1 MIGFINGKLHKIMD
15 GYILVDNNGIGYKI
29 FVSKRTISKL
39 PMEDETFLIYT
50 HMNVREDDISLYGF
64 MTMEEINMYNMLKS
78 VSGIASKSAL
88 AILDAFTPLELI
100 MFITSDDDTSIAKA
114 HGIGKKT
121 AQRLILELKDKM
133 KKTAME
139 IDDVSVVS
147 YDSVSSSDKQDAI
160 DALIALGY
168 SKKESIE
175 AVYQIDTDKL
185 STTDI
190 ISKALK
196 VLLKNW

>member
-15 GYILVDNNGIGYKI
+15 NYILVDNNGVGYKI
-29 FVSKRTISKL
+29 FVSKRTISLL
-39 PMEDETFLIYT
+39 PKEDESFLIYT

-64 MTMEEINMYNMLKS
+64 MTLEEINMFNLLKS

-88 AILDAFTPLELI
+88 AILDVFTPLELI
-100 MFITSDDDTSIAKA
+100 MFITNDDDTSISKAK
-114 HGIGKKT
+114 GIGKKT
-121 AQRLILELKDKM
+121 AQRIILELKDKM

-139 IDDVSVVS
+139 MEEIDSIS
-147 YDSVSSSDKQDAI
+147 YESINGSEKQDAI

-175 AVYQIDTDKL
+175 TVYSIDTTGK
-185 STTDI
+185 TTSDI
-190 ISKALK
+190 ISIALK
-196 VLLKNW
+196 SLLRQ

>member
-15 GYILVDNNGIGYKI
+15 GYILVDNNGVGYKI
-29 FVSKRTISKL
+29 FVSKRTISLL
-39 PMEDETFLIYT
+39 PKEDETFLIYT

-100 MFITSDDDTSIAKA
+100 MFITSDDDTSISKA

-121 AQRLILELKDKM
+121 AQRIILELKDKM

-139 IDDVSVVS
+139 IDDISVVG

-175 AVYQIDTDKL
+175 AVYQIDTENM
-185 STTDI
+185 STSEI
-190 ISKALK
+190 ISSALK
-196 VLLKNW
+196 LMLKK

>member
-1 MIGFINGKLHKIMD
+1 MIGFINGKLFKIMD

-29 FVSKRTISKL
+29 FVSKRTISQL
-39 PMEDETFLIYT
+39 PNENEQFLIYT

-64 MTMEEINMYNMLKS
+64 MSMEEINMYNMLKS

-100 MFITSDDDTSIAKA
+100 MFITSEDDVSISKA
-114 HGIGKKT
+114 HGVGKKT
-121 AQRLILELKDKM
+121 AQRIILELKDKM
-133 KKTAME
+133 KQTAIE
-139 IDDVSVVS
+139 LEDISIIG
-147 YDSVSSSDKQDAI
+147 YDSVSSSEKQDAI

-175 AVYQIDTDKL
+175 AVYAIDVENK
-185 STTDI
+185 STSDI
-190 ISKALK
+190 ISIALRN
-196 VLLKNW
+196 LLK

>member
-1 MIGFINGKLHKIMD
+1 MIGFISGKLNKIMD

-29 FVSKRTISKL
+29 FVSKRTISQL
-39 PMEDETFLIYT
+39 PLENETFLIYT

-100 MFITSDDDTSIAKA
+100 MYISNDDDVSISKAK
-114 HGIGKKT
+114 GIGKKS
-121 AQRLILELKDKM
+121 AQRIILELKDKM
-133 KKTAME
+133 KQTALEM
-139 IDDVSVVS
+139 DDQSAIK

-168 SKKESIE
+168 SKKESVE
-175 AVYQIDTDKL
+175 AVYQIDTTGI
-185 STTDI
+185 TTSEI
-190 ISKALK
+190 ISLALK
-196 VLLKNW
+196 SLLR

>member
-1 MIGFINGKLHKIMD
+1 MISFINGKLHKIMD

-29 FVSKRTISKL
+29 FVSKRTISQL
-39 PMEDETFLIYT
+39 PEENENFLIYT

-88 AILDAFTPLELI
+88 SILDAFTPLELV
-100 MFITSDDDTSIAKA
+100 MFICNDDDISIAKA

-121 AQRLILELKDKM
+121 AQRVILELKDKM

-139 IDDVSVVS
+139 MDDVSTVS
-147 YDSVSSSDKQDAI
+147 YESVESQSKQDAI

-168 SKKESIE
+168 SKKESVE
-175 AVYQIDTDKL
+175 AVYSIDITDK
-185 STTDI
+185 STSDI
-190 ISKALK
+190 ISIALK
-196 VLLKNW
+196 GLLNG

>member
-1 MIGFINGKLHKIMD
+1 MIGFINGKLNKIMD

-29 FVSKRTISKL
+29 FVSKRTISQL

-64 MTMEEINMYNMLKS
+64 MTMEEISMYNMLKS

-100 MFITSDDDTSIAKA
+100 MYISNDDDASISKAK
-114 HGIGKKT
+114 GIGKKS
-121 AQRLILELKDKM
+121 AQRIILELKDKM
-133 KKTAME
+133 KQTAIEM
-139 IDDVSVVS
+139 DDQSAIK

-168 SKKESIE
+168 NKKESVE
-175 AVYQIDTDKL
+175 AVYQIDTEGI
-185 STTDI
+185 TTSDI
-190 ISKALK
+190 ISLALK
-196 VLLKNW
+196 SLLR